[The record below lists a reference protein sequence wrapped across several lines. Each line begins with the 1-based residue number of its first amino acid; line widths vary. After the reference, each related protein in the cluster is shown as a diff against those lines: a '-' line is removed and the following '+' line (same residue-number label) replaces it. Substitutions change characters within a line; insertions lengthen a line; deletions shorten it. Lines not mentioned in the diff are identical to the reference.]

1 MAINEKILKNDEK
14 AIFELRSLYEAF
26 GYRQYKMSKFE
37 EYDLY
42 MKNKDFLVSDGILT
56 FTDTDGK
63 LMALK
68 PDVTMSI
75 IKNYS
80 KSGGIERIYYN
91 ENVYRTSRGSGFRE
105 ILQTGLECIGDITP
119 AAECEVILLAAKSL
133 EKISPDYILEIS
145 HMGLVTGLV
154 GELAC
159 DEPDKKL
166 LVSYLG
172 DKNPG
177 AILSFCKQ
185 HGIGKVMTDRLLTL
199 ATAYGAPDVVL
210 PKLEKL
216 IINEKTE
223 RAAEDLENIFSAL
236 SENTDISKII
246 IDFSAEGDMNY
257 YGGIS
262 LRGYIKGI
270 PDGILSGGRYDSL
283 MAKIGKNAG
292 AIGFAVYLDKLERL
306 VDESCEYDADVLL
319 LYDRCDNVRDVL
331 CAQQRLCAEG
341 KSVCAQTLM
350 PEGGRFREIY
360 KITDGEAKL
369 Q

>member
-14 AIFELRSLYEAF
+14 AIFELRGLYEAF

-80 KSGGIERIYYN
+80 KSSGIERIYYN
-91 ENVYRTSRGSGFRE
+91 ENVYRASHGSGFRE

-145 HMGLVTGLV
+145 HMGLVSGLV
-154 GELAC
+154 GELNC
-159 DEPDKKL
+159 DESDKKQL
-166 LVSYLG
+166 IAHLG
-172 DKNPG
+172 EKNPG
-177 AILSFCKQ
+177 AIASFCKA

-199 ATAYGAPDVVL
+199 ATAYGTADSVL
-210 PKLEKL
+210 PRLEKL
-216 IINEKTE
+216 IVNEKTE
-223 RAAEDLENIFSAL
+223 RAAEELENIFSAL
-236 SENTDISKII
+236 SANTDISKII
-246 IDFSAEGDMNY
+246 IDFSVVNDMNY

-283 MAKIGKNAG
+283 MSKIGKKAG
-292 AIGFAVYLDKLERL
+292 AVGFAVYLDKLERL
-306 VDESCEYDADVLL
+306 ADESREYDADALL
-319 LYDRCDNVRDVL
+319 LYDKSDDVRDVL
-331 CAQQRLCAEG
+331 CAQQMLCSEG
-341 KSVCAQTLM
+341 KTVCALCEM
-350 PEGGRFREIY
+350 PDGGRFREIY
-360 KITDGEAKL
+360 KIICGEAKL